1 MPHITIEKSK
11 KLSNEQKKIA
21 RVQDSVIS
29 VIFGKKGIPDA
40 TLVGGLVAWR
50 CTVDGE
56 FSGSNRFTG
65 DIDIRSIYPN
75 IKEDLA
81 GSLVEHGLEFT
92 RYKDTGNLIYSR
104 IVSGSGACVELE
116 IMKMQTNG
124 RMTDYTCANGLV
136 VPVVAIP
143 LDMMAHE
150 KMAAYSNRR
159 EYRDLYDLSIII
171 KAIARDGRIGIAL
184 KEKLEGFI
192 ETMPEAINEEKAKK
206 LIYEG
211 RAPSAEEL
219 RIMLRS
225 AAKKG

>member
-11 KLSNEQKKIA
+11 RLSNEQKKIA
-21 RVQDSVIS
+21 RIQDSVIS

-50 CTVDGE
+50 CTVNGG

-65 DIDIRSIYPN
+65 DIDLRSVYPN

-81 GSLVEHGLEFT
+81 GSLKEHGLEFT

-143 LDMMAHE
+143 LDTMVHE
-150 KMAAYSNRR
+150 KMTAYSNRR

-171 KAIARDGRIGIAL
+171 KAITRSGGVGVEL
-184 KEKLEGFI
+184 KEKLESFVAA
-192 ETMPEAINEEKAKK
+192 MPEAINEEKAKK

-211 RAPSAEEL
+211 RAPPAEEL
-219 RIMLRS
+219 KIALRS
-225 AAKKG
+225 AARIG